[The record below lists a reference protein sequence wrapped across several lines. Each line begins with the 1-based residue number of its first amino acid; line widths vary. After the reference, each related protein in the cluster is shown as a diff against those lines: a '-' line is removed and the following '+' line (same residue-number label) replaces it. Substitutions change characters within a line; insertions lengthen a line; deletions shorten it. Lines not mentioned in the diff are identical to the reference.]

1 MFTRRGVLLAGL
13 AAPVVLPSRAARRGY
28 SYVEIE
34 KMIARGDVKGKLTR
48 DDLPTPALLLDL
60 DGFERNI
67 ARMTDHVKA
76 RKLALRPHG
85 KTHKC
90 PEVARA
96 LIKAGAVGA
105 CTAKISE
112 AEVFAEHG
120 IGGLLITSAPV
131 GKHRIERA
139 LRLVRK
145 QPDTIF
151 SVDDR
156 QNVQDLNEAAG
167 QARVKLNLAIDL
179 LVGQRTGIQGG
190 DPALEVAR
198 LIDSLPNLKLAGI
211 QAYAGPSSHVTGFE
225 QRRRHS
231 IQSMTPAVETRRL
244 IEKSGIEC
252 GWLSGGSTGTYNID
266 SEIEGITELQPGS
279 FIFMDIDYNVIGGR
293 DGEVYRDFENS
304 LTVLST
310 VFSKPSKDVAIVDA
324 GLKSFAT
331 DRKVGPEPKDVP
343 GARYSW
349 SGDEHGK
356 LNLAAASREVKLGD
370 RLEFIVPHCDPTVN
384 LYDHL
389 YCLRGDNVEAVWK
402 VAARGKNQ

>member
-13 AAPVVLPSRAARRGY
+13 AAPAVLPSRAARRGY

-48 DDLPTPALLLDL
+48 DDLPTPALLLDM

-96 LIKAGAVGA
+96 MIKAGAVGA

-120 IGGLLITSAPV
+120 IGGLLITTGPV

-139 LRLVRK
+139 LRLARK

-190 DPALEVAR
+190 EPALQLAR

-225 QRRRHS
+225 QRRQHS
-231 IQSMTPAVETRRL
+231 IKSMTPAVETRRL

-310 VFSKPSKDVAIVDA
+310 VFSKPSKDAAIVDA